1 MNSIKTK
8 NMPQIIPVILCGGS
22 GTRLW
27 PLSRENSPK
36 QFLPIYDETPLL
48 QNTIDRALKCS
59 NAKAEQVIT
68 VTGDN
73 IKKQTLFQ
81 YADFEPDAV
90 NHLLAEPM
98 ARNTAPAVAYAAMH
112 AQKNFG
118 DDAILWVLPAD
129 HFVKDMGALKS
140 ALMEAV
146 EAAKQGHL
154 VTFGMQPDRA
164 ETGYGYIRAGEKIS
178 GDGRTCHIDQFV
190 EKPDLETAQQ
200 YMESGDFL
208 WNSGM
213 FVFSVKTIIESYDK
227 HCPAIMEP
235 IRNSY
240 GRLMGSKTIHPEVYA
255 NLPSMPFDI
264 AIMEK
269 TDKAAVIPCNIGWS
283 DVGTWES
290 VWEIKEKN
298 KDGNVLEGRVSAVNT
313 KDCLIRS
320 SSMLVATIGVQ
331 NLAIIENGDS
341 ILIADKTDSMSMK
354 TLVTALKNEKA
365 PETIDPTSERRPW
378 GNFRVVS
385 QGEGY
390 KIKETTVDPKQMMSL
405 QMHSHRSELVTVLEG
420 TARIQLEDEFHTITE
435 KESFFI
441 PAKMVHRIENPT
453 NKPLRY
459 IEVQSGAYLGEDDI
473 VRFDDVYGRA
483 AARNKLTP

>member
-1 MNSIKTK
+1 
-8 NMPQIIPVILCGGS
+8 
-22 GTRLW
+22 
-27 PLSRENSPK
+27 
-36 QFLPIYDETPLL
+36 
-48 QNTIDRALKCS
+48 
-59 NAKAEQVIT
+59 
-68 VTGDN
+68 
-73 IKKQTLFQ
+73 
-81 YADFEPDAV
+81 
-90 NHLLAEPM
+90 
-98 ARNTAPAVAYAAMH
+98 
-112 AQKNFG
+112 
-118 DDAILWVLPAD
+118 
-129 HFVKDMGALKS
+129 MGALKS

-146 EAAKQGHL
+146 EAAKQGYL

-164 ETGYGYIRAGEKIS
+164 ETGYGYIRI
-178 GDGRTCHIDQFV
+178 GDPINAEGRTCHIDQFV

-200 YMESGDFL
+200 YMKSGAFL

-213 FVFSVKTIIESYDK
+213 FVFSVKTIMDSYDK
-227 HCPAIMEP
+227 LCPAIMDP

-240 GRLMGSKTIHPEVYA
+240 GLLLGSKTIHPDVYA

-298 KDGNVLEGRVSAVNT
+298 KDGNVLEGRVAAVNT

-354 TLVTALKNEKA
+354 TLVTALKKENA
-365 PETIDPTSERRPW
+365 PETIDPTAERRPW

-385 QGEGY
+385 HGGGY
-390 KIKETTVDPKQMMSL
+390 KIKETTIDPKQMMSL
-405 QMHSHRSELVTVLEG
+405 QMHRHRSELVTVLEG
-420 TARIQLEDEFHTITE
+420 TARIRLEDEFHTV
-435 KESFFI
+435 KAQESFFI
-441 PAKMVHRIENPT
+441 PAKIVHRIENPT

-459 IEVQSGAYLGEDDI
+459 IELQSGDYLGEDDI

-483 AARNKLTP
+483 AA